1 MGYLIVALN
10 VRVNPESTPRPG
22 TTDELINSSPP
33 WELEHSNDSVC
44 VPVQISEQ
52 YKCLLKYAVSNLRN
66 IIPFVMR
73 EIIFQ
78 LPENT
83 D

>member
-10 VRVNPESTPRPG
+10 IRVNPESTPRPG

-66 IIPFVMR
+66 ITKYPTSRVLAV
-73 EIIFQ
+73 EYSYD
-78 LPENT
+78 E
-83 D
+83 